1 MRRILNKEKLTAVS
15 LLLFIL
21 SGDIFSQYLNKNK
34 NSYQKDNKSI
44 PLTSFFHRLDD
55 HLVGSFTRDYGIPH
69 LAAILGSYGMVES
82 GLDWEW
88 YNFSYENKEVYD
100 AGFVSV
106 EAGAI
111 IPFAV
116 PAGMYIFGRFAKD
129 SKLQVA
135 GLAVAQSALISLGIT
150 SAYKAITARR
160 PPEEEDFGQPD
171 YSRDFKFGLFNRG
184 VFEGWPS
191 GHTTTAFAM
200 SFTLMELYPE
210 NIWVQIGAITYASA
224 IGLGVSTNIH
234 WFSDAF
240 AGALIGYSIGKTV
253 GSGFHSLLTGEEDY
267 EPPLSF
273 YASPGGVGLTYR
285 F

>member
-1 MRRILNKEKLTAVS
+1 MT
-15 LLLFIL
+15 LFSMLIFFI
-21 SGDIFSQYLNKNK
+21 SGDIFAQQLNKTKK
-34 NSYQKDNKSI
+34 NFQDDYKPVSA
-44 PLTSFFHRLDD
+44 LTFFHRIDD
-55 HLVGSFTRDYGIPH
+55 HVLGSFTRDYGIAH
-69 LAAILGSYGMVES
+69 IAAIIGSYGMVES

-88 YNFSYENKEVYD
+88 YNFSYENREVYN

-116 PAGMYIFGRFAKD
+116 PAGMYLLGRFAKD
-129 SKLQVA
+129 SKLQIA

-160 PPEEEDFGQPD
+160 PPEDEDFGQPD

-184 VFEGWPS
+184 VFDGWPS

-200 SFTLMELYPE
+200 AFTLMELYPE
-210 NIWVQIGAITYASA
+210 STLVQIGALTYASL

-240 AGALIGYSIGKTV
+240 AGALIGYSIGKTI

-267 EPPLSF
+267 EPPFSF
-273 YASPGGVGLTYR
+273 YAAPGGLGLTYR